1 MNFFFSCAFSFES
14 LYFVYPASAKAEK
27 SKKGGK
33 CMYDDIA
40 IEQRVHDLAVQ
51 ATIHNYKLAG
61 VKITERNAFEFAVM
75 YRSLLREIRRS
86 IEEGRSD
93 LQ

>member
-1 MNFFFSCAFSFES
+1 
-14 LYFVYPASAKAEK
+14 
-27 SKKGGK
+27 
-33 CMYDDIA
+33 MYDDIA

>member
-1 MNFFFSCAFSFES
+1 
-14 LYFVYPASAKAEK
+14 
-27 SKKGGK
+27 
-33 CMYDDIA
+33 MYDDIA

-61 VKITERNAFEFAVM
+61 TEITAGNAFEFAVM
-75 YRSLLREIRRS
+75 YRNLLREIRRS